1 MQYII
6 STTLATVLR
15 REATTPLATAL
26 GRVMGYRG
34 LKPPTTES
42 SKGKHPCWGEKTV
55 GEENE
60 VFNKHSAWG
69 TKSQQRLCLGN
80 NPNNNLEKE
89 DTTMPGI

>member
-6 STTLATVLR
+6 STTLATMLR

-42 SKGKHPCWGEKTV
+42 SKGKHPCWGEKTA

-69 TKSQQRLCLGN
+69 TTPTTTLLGEQPQQSSRRKRIQ
-80 NPNNNLEKE
+80 P
-89 DTTMPGI
+89 MPGI

>member
-15 REATTPLATAL
+15 GEATTPLATAL

-42 SKGKHPCWGEKTV
+42 SKGKHPCWGENTV
-55 GEENE
+55 GEDCE
-60 VFNKHSAWG
+60 VL
-69 TKSQQRLCLGN
+69 TTLCLGN
-80 NPNNNLEKE
+80 NPNKSSAWG
-89 DTTMPGI
+89 TTPTKALLGEQP